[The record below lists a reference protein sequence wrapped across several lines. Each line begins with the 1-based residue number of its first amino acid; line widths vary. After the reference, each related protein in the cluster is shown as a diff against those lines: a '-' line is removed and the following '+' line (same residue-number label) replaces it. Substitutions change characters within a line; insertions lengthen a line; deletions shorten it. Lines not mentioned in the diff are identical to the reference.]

1 MIILI
6 SGVGVCKSDVG
17 EGLPLVKVLREFLH
31 LQGKRENPENR
42 LKEPIGTVME
52 ASVMWPQEKN

>member
-1 MIILI
+1 M
-6 SGVGVCKSDVG
+6 CKSDVG